1 MRGGAEAGGVKWE
14 LAQICAARNRFMD
27 GHGVYKRL
35 WIFKKKKSNIKKS
48 ANPLVVADFFV
59 TLQANKGDFSSYP
72 KSMRCMR
79 HTGEATEKRFYFLYI
94 LMMCIKFP
102 SLLHLTFI
110 STR

>member
-1 MRGGAEAGGVKWE
+1 MGVGANMRRTGPFYGWPRGVQEA
-14 LAQICAARNRFMD
+14 MD
-27 GHGVYKRL
+27 L
-35 WIFKKKKSNIKKS
+35 QKKKSNIKKS